1 MDRFETVVQQ
11 ENSGTRLDS
20 FLADCMPGQ
29 SRSSVQGLIERD
41 LVRVDGRAVKNSYRV
56 KAGERVEVVLP
67 PPESTEVEPEPIP
80 LDIVYEDSSLLVIN
94 KPAGMVVHPAV
105 GNRTGTLVNAL
116 LHHTDRLSDAGDLTR
131 PGIVHR
137 IDKDTTG
144 LLVVAKNE
152 VAHRNLAR
160 QLKAHTVKRK
170 YIALVKGVI
179 DEDGGTI
186 DAPIGRHPT
195 DRKRMA
201 VVAKNSRDAV
211 THFSVIKRFNR
222 YTLVEARLETG
233 RTHQIRVH
241 MHYIGHPVVGDPKYG
256 KAGELGAE
264 GLMLHAAVL
273 GFVHPE
279 KDEYMEFEAPL
290 PPHFLK
296 VIEAL

>member
-144 LLVVAKNE
+144 LMVVAKNE

-160 QLKAHTVKRK
+160 
-170 YIALVKGVI
+170 
-179 DEDGGTI
+179 
-186 DAPIGRHPT
+186 
-195 DRKRMA
+195 
-201 VVAKNSRDAV
+201 
-211 THFSVIKRFNR
+211 
-222 YTLVEARLETG
+222 
-233 RTHQIRVH
+233 
-241 MHYIGHPVVGDPKYG
+241 
-256 KAGELGAE
+256 
-264 GLMLHAAVL
+264 
-273 GFVHPE
+273 
-279 KDEYMEFEAPL
+279 
-290 PPHFLK
+290 
-296 VIEAL
+296 